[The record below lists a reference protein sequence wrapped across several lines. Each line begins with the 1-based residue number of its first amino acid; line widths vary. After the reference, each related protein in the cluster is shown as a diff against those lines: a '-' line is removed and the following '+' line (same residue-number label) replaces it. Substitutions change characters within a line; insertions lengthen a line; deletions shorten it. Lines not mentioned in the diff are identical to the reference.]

1 MMLFANLPFSR
12 QIKSARQHILADLRK
27 SINSFRLT
35 KQDAPRIRIRS
46 LDVIPLALSLPRSSS
61 LSEITQAI
69 VNCSSLDEWFQ
80 LQISSPFTN
89 RLLDHLLA
97 FFSRPQPHL
106 TQRIPSLLTWNP
118 SSLSTIHQQPS
129 PKINLV
135 LKRAQSHICLLQ
147 ETNWSSVQYQHLL
160 LSSPFCE
167 ILHSPATGEGS
178 SGVATFLP
186 RPLAASTHRIVA
198 PGYILSVSTSIAGL
212 SFEII
217 NVYLHPKKF
226 HISARCFLST
236 YSLTLV
242 VLTTSASSVGTS
254 TKLIPSSP
262 LSLRIF

>member
-1 MMLFANLPFSR
+1 MLPLWANYRPTQLHLSGPTGLGSRTYANPVSMMLFANLPFSR
-12 QIKSARQHILADLRK
+12 QMKSARQHILADLRK

-80 LQISSPFTN
+80 LQISSPFTI
-89 RLLDHLLA
+89 RLLDNLLS

-167 ILHSPATGEGS
+167 IFHSPATGDGSRCVS
-178 SGVATFLP
+178 SGT
-186 RPLAASTHRIVA
+186 
-198 PGYILSVSTSIAGL
+198 
-212 SFEII
+212 
-217 NVYLHPKKF
+217 
-226 HISARCFLST
+226 T
-236 YSLTLV
+236 YTYE
-242 VLTTSASSVGTS
+242 
-254 TKLIPSSP
+254 
-262 LSLRIF
+262 